1 MKRISTL
8 HSRPL
13 RGFTLVEMLIVIAI
27 IGILMAILI
36 PTIGSVRKSMQ
47 QSGIALEIRN
57 ISAALEAYKQTYN
70 DYPPDGSNIV
80 VFQRHIQ
87 VAFPRIAPAELQNL
101 INLID
106 LKD

>member
-36 PTIGSVRKSMQ
+36 PTIG
-47 QSGIALEIRN
+47 
-57 ISAALEAYKQTYN
+57 
-70 DYPPDGSNIV
+70 
-80 VFQRHIQ
+80 
-87 VAFPRIAPAELQNL
+87 
-101 INLID
+101 
-106 LKD
+106 